1 MPVIRVPFTLPD
13 VGLREI
19 EGMVG
24 VEEGFVTIELT
35 NKLLGLID
43 EDREII
49 KIEPTALREVRL
61 QRRPFKDRLILAPK
75 KRDLLDLIPGKH
87 ASDVRLRIWRT
98 NRSDTEQLL
107 IAIEALRQSA
117 GRSIS

>member
-1 MPVIRVPFTLPD
+1 MIRVPFTLPD

-24 VEEGFVTIELT
+24 VEDGFVTIELT

-49 KIEPTALREVRL
+49 KIEPGALREVRL

-87 ASDVRLRIWRT
+87 PTDIQLRIWRT
-98 NRSDTEQLL
+98 SRRDTEQLL
-107 IAIEALRQSA
+107 VAIEALRLRSGSESA
-117 GRSIS
+117 GD